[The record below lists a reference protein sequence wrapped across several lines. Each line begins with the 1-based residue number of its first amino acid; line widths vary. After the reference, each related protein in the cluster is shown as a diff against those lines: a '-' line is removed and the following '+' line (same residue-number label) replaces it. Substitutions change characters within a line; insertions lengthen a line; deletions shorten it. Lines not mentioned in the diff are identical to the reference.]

1 MNGFWHIN
9 LLNLFGFYLALMFVI
24 SVYLRLAQYRAIG
37 ALVLTGP
44 GRWPKLIELMRQH
57 GSVFMTWSTF
67 LPALLA
73 LGLTGIHWFAS
84 RTLWPQA
91 HISPAELAEH
101 WIAWPILAIFT
112 LLMLGVD
119 GYCTFV
125 VGDLDRATL
134 EKYLDEAEYWLRSW
148 TAPVVHFLTLGT
160 INPRRMVGVE
170 VEKALQEASRL
181 LNTNLWWMVTQI
193 GVRFVLGLALWL
205 TYALEHFGK

>member
-9 LLNLFGFYLALMFVI
+9 LLHLFGFYLALMFVI

-37 ALVLTGP
+37 ALVVTGP
-44 GRWPKLIELMRQH
+44 GRWPRLIELMRQH
-57 GSVFMTWSTF
+57 GGVFMTWSTF

-73 LGLTGIHWFAS
+73 LALTGIHWFAS
-84 RTLWPQA
+84 RTLWPHA
-91 HISPAELAEH
+91 DVTPAGLAEH
-101 WIAWPILAIFT
+101 WLAWPTLAV
-112 LLMLGVD
+112 LALVMLGVD

-148 TAPVVHFLTLGT
+148 TAPVVHILSLGT

-181 LNTNLWWMVTQI
+181 LNANLWWLVTQI

-205 TYALEHFGK
+205 TYALS